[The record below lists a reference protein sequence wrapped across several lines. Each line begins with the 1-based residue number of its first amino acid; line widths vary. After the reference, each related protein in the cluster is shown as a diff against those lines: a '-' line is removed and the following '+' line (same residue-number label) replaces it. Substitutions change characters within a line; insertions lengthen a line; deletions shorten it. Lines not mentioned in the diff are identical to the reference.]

1 MSISKD
7 EVNSN
12 ESLILACLG
21 KINKTCYPDSER
33 FLTVALQNN
42 VKIDY
47 LRWRRKKYGGSQKI
61 KRLDSIL

>member
-12 ESLILACLG
+12 ESLILACLE
-21 KINKTCYPDSER
+21 KINKTHYPASER
-33 FLTVALQNN
+33 LLTVALQNN

-47 LRWRRKKYGGSQKI
+47 LRWRRKKYGSSQKV